1 MELFISTYLKHVQ
14 MNSKKKVLIVDD
26 HSIFR
31 EGLKKIINEM
41 DEITLAGEAE
51 NGAVFLEMLERTSP
65 DIVLMDILMPV
76 MDGSMAT
83 ELALGMNPSLKILVL
98 SMFGEEDYVYTMIDK
113 GICGFI
119 LKTADVDDFKR
130 AIRRVLQGQQ
140 YYSEEI
146 MALLV
151 KRFRKVST
159 SETISFTEK
168 ENEVLKMLCKGMS
181 NLEIAENLFIS
192 ERTVENYRNKLLQ
205 KTGSSNVLKL
215 VIYAVRNKLAI
226 I

>member
-1 MELFISTYLKHVQ
+1 
-14 MNSKKKVLIVDD
+14 MNAKKNIIIVDD

-31 EGLKKIINEM
+31 EGLKKIISEM
-41 DEITLAGEAE
+41 DDLKLVGEAE
-51 NGAVFLEMLERTSP
+51 NGAVFLKLLHKTSP

-76 MDGSMAT
+76 MDGIVAT
-83 ELALGMNPSLKILVL
+83 ELALKKNPSLKILVL
-98 SMFGEEDYVYTMIDK
+98 SMFGEDEYVYSMIDK
-113 GICGFI
+113 GISGFI
-119 LKTADVDDFKR
+119 LKTSDIEDFKR

-151 KRFRKVST
+151 KRFRKLGST
-159 SETISFTEK
+159 ETINLSDK
-168 ENEVLKMLCKGMS
+168 ENEVLRLLCKGLS
-181 NLEIAENLFIS
+181 NLEIAEKLFIS